1 MTQPSLPFPATPD
14 ALTREWLSAALGCTV
29 HGFDV
34 QPFGAGAG
42 IMGQVTRVKLNSDG
56 PLRTVVAK
64 FPSPAA
70 QYREVAR
77 TYDMYGKE
85 VRFYQTIA
93 STLPLRTPRCYFA
106 AHTPATEDFCILMED
121 IEGYRIGDQV
131 AGCSL
136 EEAIRVIEAI
146 AAMHAH
152 TWQRTE
158 VLGLISHNNPAQ
170 RDGMAAGF
178 DFGWP
183 VVMEKFR
190 DVIPDSALIAGNKMS
205 AATPWLLNEM
215 MRGPICLNHVDMR
228 LDNIFFNTTDV
239 LFVDWQ
245 SVAASC
251 PEHDLAYF
259 VTQSV
264 PLDVRHSYD
273 LLGHYYRSFTSH
285 GIDYPREL
293 FDRRYTLAAL
303 YLLDF
308 AVVIAGTLDLAN
320 ERGQKLGRTLLGG
333 SLSALEDLKAFDL
346 LK

>member
-1 MTQPSLPFPATPD
+1 MSYPATPD
-14 ALTREWLSAALGCTV
+14 ALTREWLSSALGCTV
-29 HGFDV
+29 RNFEV

-42 IMGQVTRVKLNSDG
+42 IMGQVTRVKLDCDR
-56 PLRTVVAK
+56 PVDTIIAK
-64 FPSPAA
+64 FPSPAP
-70 QYREVAR
+70 QNREVAR

-85 VRFYQTIA
+85 VHFYQSIA
-93 STLPLRTPRCYFA
+93 KTLPLRTPECYFA
-106 AHTPATEDFCILMED
+106 QHTAATQDFCILMED
-121 IEGYRIGDQV
+121 IKGYHIGDQV

-136 EEAIRVIEAI
+136 DEAIRVIESI

-158 VLGLISHNNPAQ
+158 ALGLISHNNPAQ

-178 DFGWP
+178 SFGWP

-190 DVIPDSALIAGNKMS
+190 DVIPDSALIAGEKMS

-215 MRGPICLNHVDMR
+215 MRGPVCLNHVDMR
-228 LDNIFFNTTDV
+228 LDNIFFNEKDV

-245 SVAASC
+245 SVAGSC

-264 PLDVRHSYD
+264 PPDVRHSHD
-273 LLGHYYRSFTSH
+273 LLGHYYRSLTSH

-293 FDRRYTLAAL
+293 FDRRYTAAAL

-333 SLSALEDLKAFDL
+333 SLAALEELKAFEL
-346 LK
+346 LR